1 MVTRG
6 LQNRRQSMRSPTPR
20 AGQAV
25 PGQTPAGVRAT
36 APGKD
41 TLAQTLAGEYLV
53 GEIEER
59 EAEARKR
66 RPPRPWRRIVST
78 VAIAACGAVWLVP
91 SLGTRPTPA
100 VSAGRQDASARL
112 TLYLASRRVRDF
124 EERNGRL
131 PSSGVESGIS
141 DPRIGYRLT
150 GPNTFALSL
159 SDNGQRWVLRST
171 FADMSYLHDAMR
183 NLGAAPK

>member
-1 MVTRG
+1 MP
-6 LQNRRQSMRSPTPR
+6 SPTPR

-25 PGQTPAGVRAT
+25 PSPAPAGARKS
-36 APGKD
+36 APGRD
-41 TLAQTLAGEYLV
+41 TLAQALAGEYLI
-53 GEIEER
+53 EKKEER

-66 RPPRPWRRIVST
+66 RPPPPWRRIASI

-112 TLYLASRRVRDF
+112 TLYLASRRVRAF
-124 EERNGRL
+124 EERNARL
-131 PSSGVESGIS
+131 PSTGLESGITDS
-141 DPRIGYRLT
+141 RIAYRLT

-159 SDNGQRWVLRST
+159 SQGGQRWVLPST
-171 FADMSYLHDAMR
+171 LADTAFLHDAMR
-183 NLGAAPK
+183 KLGAAPK

>member
-1 MVTRG
+1 MP
-6 LQNRRQSMRSPTPR
+6 SPTPR

-25 PGQTPAGVRAT
+25 PAHPPAGARPS
-36 APGKD
+36 APRKD
-41 TLAQTLAGEYLV
+41 IFAQTLAGEYLI
-53 GEIEER
+53 EKKEER
-59 EAEARKR
+59 EAEARNR
-66 RPPRPWRRIVST
+66 RPPRPWRRIVSIA
-78 VAIAACGAVWLVP
+78 AIAACGAVWLVP

-131 PSSGVESGIS
+131 PSNGMESGIS
-141 DPRIGYRLT
+141 DPRIAYRLT

-159 SDNGQRWVLRST
+159 SHNGQRWVLPST
-171 FADMSYLHDAMR
+171 FADTSYLHAAMR